1 MSALE
6 YGTSYGGALLCDG
19 TWSSPR
25 KLVQSECQSC
35 GMITHKKDE
44 SFLEE
49 FPPYVGADGLRSGR
63 QFVRLRRSARKIA
76 ILYDGR

>member
-35 GMITHKKDE
+35 GMITHKKE
-44 SFLEE
+44 GHFLKSSRHTSEQMA
-49 FPPYVGADGLRSGR
+49 FALDGSLYAFADPQGR
-63 QFVRLRRSARKIA
+63 
-76 ILYDGR
+76 